1 MHPRN
6 PHRRPFTG
14 AFLTGGFAA
23 LLAAGLLAAP
33 REDAPLSAMAR
44 HALAVS
50 LPDWKLT
57 EPVNEI
63 VYGTRGFDTF
73 GETFLL
79 LAAVVSVLV
88 LTRPRELRTEP
99 MGEERAGRREQAED
113 DPASPVDARE
123 RAARR
128 AERAEQDARTPM
140 TPVVRT
146 AVRVVG
152 PILFAAGCYLVAWGY
167 APGGGFPAGAVL
179 AGVMLMVYA
188 AFGRRTF
195 GTRRLE
201 TAELAGA
208 LGIIVIMGLGLVLKD
223 AVGADWVPHAA
234 ERTPASGGIVQPF
247 SVAEFAEVGTGILL
261 AVHALLGARH
271 DWTPDEAG
279 AGEGVPS

>member
-1 MHPRN
+1 M
-6 PHRRPFTG
+6 HRRPFAG

-23 LLAAGLLAAP
+23 LLAAGFLAAP
-33 REDAPLSAMAR
+33 REHAPLPAMAR
-44 HALAVS
+44 HALDVS
-50 LPDWKLT
+50 LPEWKLT

-79 LAAVVSVLV
+79 LSAVISVIV
-88 LTRPRELRTEP
+88 LTRPRESRVEA
-99 MGEERAGRREQAED
+99 MGEETAGRREQAED
-113 DPASPVDARE
+113 DPDRAPDARE

-140 TPVVRT
+140 TVVVRN

-152 PILFAAGCYLVAWGY
+152 PVLFAAGCYLVAWGY
-167 APGGGFPAGAVL
+167 APGGGFPAGAVV
-179 AGVMLMVYA
+179 AGVILMIYA
-188 AFGRRTF
+188 AYGRRMF
-195 GTRRLE
+195 GTARLE
-201 TAELAGA
+201 AAELAGA
-208 LGIIVIMGLGLVLKD
+208 LAIVLIAVLGLVVKG

-234 ERTPASGGIVQPF
+234 AQTPASGGIVQPF

-271 DWTPDEAG
+271 DWSPDQE
-279 AGEGVPS
+279 ELS